1 MGSSPLVGHG
11 CTAGRTP
18 PTCTEHTP
26 SKRGLI
32 LTCVHKEGMWLP
44 GEKEVSD
51 GCAQK
56 LTADEGGWEA
66 GPGTR
71 EAATVNTGSLG

>member
-1 MGSSPLVGHG
+1 
-11 CTAGRTP
+11 
-18 PTCTEHTP
+18 
-26 SKRGLI
+26 
-32 LTCVHKEGMWLP
+32 MWLP